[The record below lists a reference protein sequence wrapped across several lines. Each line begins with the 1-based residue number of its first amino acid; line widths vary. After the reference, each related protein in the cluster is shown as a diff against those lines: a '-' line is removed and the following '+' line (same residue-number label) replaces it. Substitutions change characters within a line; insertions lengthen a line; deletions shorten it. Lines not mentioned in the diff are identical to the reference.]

1 MTTEYGS
8 PIIIPVN
15 GMSCSACVN
24 HVEEALTGLPGVNK
38 TEVNLATEKATV
50 KIVETIVNITDLN
63 KAVTQAGYRLSENE
77 ISHLGSAN
85 SNPYQLGILVK
96 SLVSIIVA
104 AFILGTSMVSRL
116 QDFIP
121 FVDQ

>member
-38 TEVNLATEKATV
+38 TEVNLATEKATLHIESNSIPMPDISAAL
-50 KIVETIVNITDLN
+50 K
-63 KAVTQAGYRLSENE
+63 KAGY
-77 ISHLGSAN
+77 
-85 SNPYQLGILVK
+85 K
-96 SLVSIIVA
+96 
-104 AFILGTSMVSRL
+104 LGTKDLILNVQGMT
-116 QDFIP
+116 
-121 FVDQ
+121 